1 MRLTSPSMCWR
12 ALDGGFS
19 ARAARA
25 SRRMACSPGRCEMR
39 FTDYLSEDCIS
50 PDLRVQDKAGVLH
63 ELAGLLAAR
72 TKAPRQM
79 LEEQLAARERISSTA
94 IGEGVAIP
102 HCRFDRLRQI
112 TACVAVD
119 PQGVDFGA
127 RDGRP
132 VRLFV
137 TLASPTHAPGTH
149 LSVLARIAALLRDA
163 RLRQALVEA
172 GSPAAI
178 RALLVQ
184 AEDAYL
190 ASQAPRHDVS
200 QHASGP

>member
-1 MRLTSPSMCWR
+1 
-12 ALDGGFS
+12 
-19 ARAARA
+19 
-25 SRRMACSPGRCEMR
+25 MR
-39 FTDYLSEDCIS
+39 FTDFLSEDCIC
-50 PDLRVQDKAGVLH
+50 PDLRARDRSGVLH
-63 ELAGLLAAR
+63 ELAGMLAAR
-72 TKAPRQM
+72 THAPAQQ
-79 LEEQLAARERISSTA
+79 LEAQLEARERISSTA

-102 HCRFDRLRQI
+102 HCRSERLRQM

-119 PQGVDFGA
+119 PEGVDFGA

-149 LSVLARIAALLRDA
+149 LNVLARIAALLRDT

-172 GSPAAI
+172 PSAAAI
-178 RALLVQ
+178 HALLVK

-190 ASQAPRHDVS
+190 AGQARHDAS
-200 QHASGP
+200 AHASGA

>member
-1 MRLTSPSMCWR
+1 
-12 ALDGGFS
+12 
-19 ARAARA
+19 
-25 SRRMACSPGRCEMR
+25 MR
-39 FTDYLSEDCIS
+39 FTDYLSEDCIC
-50 PDLRVQDKAGVLH
+50 PDLTARDRGGVLH

-72 TKAPRQM
+72 TQAPQQQ
-79 LEEQLAARERISSTA
+79 LEEQLVARERISSTA

-102 HCRFDRLRQI
+102 HCRSEKLRKM

-119 PQGVDFGA
+119 REGVDFGA
-127 RDGRP
+127 RDGRL

-149 LSVLARIAALLRDA
+149 LSVLARIAALMRDA

-172 GSPAAI
+172 RTAPAI
-178 RALLVQ
+178 RELLVR

-190 ASQAPRHDVS
+190 ASQARPDAS
-200 QHASGP
+200 THALAH

>member
-1 MRLTSPSMCWR
+1 MRISDL
-12 ALDGGFS
+12 
-19 ARAARA
+19 
-25 SRRMACSPGRCEMR
+25 
-39 FTDYLSEDCIS
+39 LSEECIC
-50 PDLRVQDKAGVLH
+50 PDLRARDRQGVLH

-72 TKAPRQM
+72 THAPVQQ
-79 LEEQLAARERISSTA
+79 LEAQLEARERISSTA

-102 HCRFDRLRQI
+102 HCRSERLRQM
-112 TACVAVD
+112 TVCVAVD
-119 PQGVDFGA
+119 PEGVDFGA

-149 LSVLARIAALLRDA
+149 LNVLARIAALLRDS

-172 GSPAAI
+172 PSAAAI
-178 RALLVQ
+178 RSLLVQ

-190 ASQAPRHDVS
+190 SGQSRQDASQHHV
-200 QHASGP
+200 SGP

>member
-1 MRLTSPSMCWR
+1 
-12 ALDGGFS
+12 
-19 ARAARA
+19 
-25 SRRMACSPGRCEMR
+25 MR
-39 FTDYLSEDCIS
+39 FTDFLSEDCIR
-50 PDLRVQDKAGVLH
+50 PDLTARDRVGVLH
-63 ELAGLLAAR
+63 ELAGMLAER
-72 TKAPRQM
+72 TRAPREM
-79 LEEQLAARERISSTA
+79 LEQQLTARESISSTA

-102 HCRFDRLRQI
+102 HCRFDKLRQI

-119 PQGVDFGA
+119 REGVDFGA

-137 TLASPTHAPGTH
+137 TLASPAHAPGTH
-149 LSVLARIAALLRDA
+149 LSVLARIAALMRDV

-172 GSPAAI
+172 RSAPAI

-190 ASQAPRHDVS
+190 ASQARHDAS